1 MNMLKTDNIISI
13 NSATLD
19 LENKVLLPTKTLY
32 KALQTEFSALY
43 QATRENLAE
52 LHSSIAQNALHL
64 YRNPAVTLDEWENRA
79 LQQSDKA
86 LALFNER
93 VVPQMEATYR
103 QALAVAD
110 HAYRQGLA
118 DANRLSAETRDLVA
132 ALYAQPAETSERI
145 VARLTSALH
154 NMSAETSQ
162 LYHQVYAETAAE
174 LKASAQVLKHLHD
187 VSAQTLTTF
196 MDAPSATAAELYYRI
211 SAALLDFYV
220 QGINVMVELLQK
232 AAMPSGW
239 SL

>member
-1 MNMLKTDNIISI
+1 MLDTDKIITL

-19 LENKVLLPTKTLY
+19 LENKVVLPTKTLY
-32 KALQTEFSALY
+32 KALHSEFSALY

-52 LHSSIAQNALHL
+52 LHTSIAQNSLHL
-64 YRNPAVTLDEWENRA
+64 YRNPAVTLDEWQNRA

-118 DANRLSAETRDLVA
+118 DASKLSTETRDLVA

-145 VARLTSALH
+145 FTRLTSVLR
-154 NMSAETSQ
+154 NMSADASQ
-162 LYHQVYAETAAE
+162 LYHQAYAETAAE
-174 LKASAQVLKHLHD
+174 LKTGVQVLKHLHD
-187 VSAQTLTTF
+187 VTAQTMTTF
-196 MDAPSATAAELYYRI
+196 MDAPSATAAELYYRV
-211 SAALLDFYV
+211 SAALLDFYA
-220 QGINVMVELLQK
+220 QGISVMVELLQK